1 MASPRTLPTRSGAGP
16 ADAALGV
23 SARAGELWAK
33 EALFQRHAHKTAGLA
48 FRLLGRDEDVDDLV
62 QESFVAALAHLDQLD
77 EPQAFGSWLCGIVV
91 RMAYKM
97 LRRRRLLSRLGLRR
111 PDVVDPDAIVSR
123 DAPPDTVRELREI
136 YGRIERLPPKLRVP
150 LLLRRVEGLPL
161 DEVAAM
167 IGASRATA
175 KRRIAEAASELGIS
189 TVEEEPS

>member
-1 MASPRTLPTRSGAGP
+1 MATPRKLPTRSGAGP
-16 ADAALGV
+16 SDAALVV
-23 SARAGELWAK
+23 SARAGEVWAK
-33 EALFQRHAHKTAGLA
+33 EALFQRHAHMAAGLA

-62 QESFVAALAHLDQLD
+62 QESFVAALASLDQLE

-91 RMAYKM
+91 RVAYKT

-111 PDVVDPDAIVSR
+111 ADVVDPDAIVSR
-123 DAPPDTVRELREI
+123 DAPADVVRELREI
-136 YGRIERLPPKLRVP
+136 YGKIERLPPKLRVP

-189 TVEEEPS
+189 AVEESS